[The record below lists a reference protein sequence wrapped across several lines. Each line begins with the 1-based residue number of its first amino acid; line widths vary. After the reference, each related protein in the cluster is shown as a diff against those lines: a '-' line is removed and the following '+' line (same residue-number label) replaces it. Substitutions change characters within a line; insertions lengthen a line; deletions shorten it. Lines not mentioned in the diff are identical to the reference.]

1 MTIGLNLDSETP
13 EQSPKTPTIPPKL
26 AQDSLK
32 TLLRVTGMITVTGGG
47 GLLLSQ
53 TLIQPQAEIDLS
65 TSKET
70 HASNNPSGQTIARSP
85 IATASKPLKQPSSAR
100 QWGSGFQNSSN
111 ETVAILPISQPE
123 VITLRDRPN
132 AEALG
137 DLQLPEDPET
147 KTPTADSKQTLQ
159 QPEAIAGVSNPE
171 EADDASETEED
182 AKQSP
187 ATSKKI
193 TAPDVVALFPQPTV
207 KESEIAAAPTSSI
220 TPPDISLNEPTT
232 TKPSP
237 QNPISI
243 SIATPIPVTTP
254 TPTETP
260 VTKPETIA
268 APSPIPATP
277 QPQSSPMVKDRPEV
291 IAMVPQTTG
300 IPKIAGAFV
309 ENFKVTGSSIFSE
322 AKLNQIASSAI
333 QPDSETPGPINRVL
347 SPAEL
352 VQASEAITKLYTD
365 GKYINSGA
373 YVPQEVL
380 QGATPEIKVVEGSVE
395 KFNINIQPATG
406 FGLNLPLRKSYIE
419 SRLAQATTPPLNLDR
434 LLEATKLLESD
445 PLIGRISVKLEP
457 GNQIGGSIL
466 NAEVQQAKS
475 FSSEVN
481 LGNGRSQSV
490 GSFQQGVTLRQAN
503 LLGLGDQ
510 LSVSYDRSK
519 GSHSGNFG
527 YTLPLNAKDGS
538 LSFRYSANGN
548 RIIEER
554 FSDLDITSSSK
565 LYEIKLRQPLVR
577 KPNSEFALSLSGTH
591 YRSENQILGDQ
602 PLPGRGSDDGGLT
615 RITALRF
622 GQEFLHRDAKQVF
635 ALQSQVSF
643 GVKALGATI
652 NEEGPDG
659 RFISWRGQGQYARLL
674 GPDSLF
680 SLRGQVQ
687 FADRGLAPVEQMS
700 LGGADTVRGYRP
712 NSLLT
717 DNGWLTSA
725 ELRLPI
731 ARFPKSKT
739 VLQLA
744 PFFDMGGGWNRDGEA
759 VKPGVLMST
768 GMGLV
773 LRIGNQFSGRIDYG
787 IPLTSTDRNGQSLRQ
802 NGIHFSLSYSL

>member
-1 MTIGLNLDSETP
+1 
-13 EQSPKTPTIPPKL
+13 
-26 AQDSLK
+26 
-32 TLLRVTGMITVTGGG
+32 
-47 GLLLSQ
+47 
-53 TLIQPQAEIDLS
+53 
-65 TSKET
+65 
-70 HASNNPSGQTIARSP
+70 
-85 IATASKPLKQPSSAR
+85 
-100 QWGSGFQNSSN
+100 
-111 ETVAILPISQPE
+111 
-123 VITLRDRPN
+123 
-132 AEALG
+132 
-137 DLQLPEDPET
+137 
-147 KTPTADSKQTLQ
+147 
-159 QPEAIAGVSNPE
+159 
-171 EADDASETEED
+171 
-182 AKQSP
+182 
-187 ATSKKI
+187 
-193 TAPDVVALFPQPTV
+193 
-207 KESEIAAAPTSSI
+207 
-220 TPPDISLNEPTT
+220 
-232 TKPSP
+232 
-237 QNPISI
+237 
-243 SIATPIPVTTP
+243 
-254 TPTETP
+254 
-260 VTKPETIA
+260 
-268 APSPIPATP
+268 
-277 QPQSSPMVKDRPEV
+277 
-291 IAMVPQTTG
+291 MVPQTTG

-333 QPDSETPGPINRVL
+333 QPNAPTPGPINRVL

-395 KFNINIQPATG
+395 KFNINIQPAKG
-406 FGLNLPLRKSYIE
+406 FGLNLPLRKRYIE
-419 SRLAQATTPPLNLDR
+419 SRLAQATTAPLNLDR

-457 GNQIGGSIL
+457 GNQVGGSIL
-466 NAEVQQAKS
+466 NAEVQQAKG

-481 LGNGRSQSV
+481 LSNGRSQSV

-510 LSVSYDRSK
+510 LSVSYDRSQ
-519 GSHSGNFG
+519 GSHSGSFG

-538 LSFRYSANGN
+538 ISFRYSANGN

-577 KPNSEFALSLSGTH
+577 KPNAEFALSLSGTH

-602 PLPGRGSDDGGLT
+602 PLPGRGSDDAGLT

-622 GQEFLHRDAKQVF
+622 GQEFLHRDAKQVV

-659 RFISWRGQGQYARLL
+659 RFLSWRGQGQYARLL
-674 GPDSLF
+674 GPDSLL

-687 FADRGLAPVEQMS
+687 FADRGLAPVEQLS
-700 LGGADTVRGYRP
+700 LGGVDTVRGYRQ

-759 VKPGVLMST
+759 IKPGVLMST
-768 GMGLV
+768 GLGLV

-787 IPLTSTDRNGQSLRQ
+787 IPLTSTDRSGQSLRQ
-802 NGIHFSLSYSL
+802 NGVHFSLFYSL

>member
-1 MTIGLNLDSETP
+1 
-13 EQSPKTPTIPPKL
+13 
-26 AQDSLK
+26 
-32 TLLRVTGMITVTGGG
+32 
-47 GLLLSQ
+47 
-53 TLIQPQAEIDLS
+53 
-65 TSKET
+65 
-70 HASNNPSGQTIARSP
+70 
-85 IATASKPLKQPSSAR
+85 
-100 QWGSGFQNSSN
+100 
-111 ETVAILPISQPE
+111 
-123 VITLRDRPN
+123 
-132 AEALG
+132 
-137 DLQLPEDPET
+137 
-147 KTPTADSKQTLQ
+147 
-159 QPEAIAGVSNPE
+159 
-171 EADDASETEED
+171 
-182 AKQSP
+182 
-187 ATSKKI
+187 
-193 TAPDVVALFPQPTV
+193 
-207 KESEIAAAPTSSI
+207 
-220 TPPDISLNEPTT
+220 
-232 TKPSP
+232 
-237 QNPISI
+237 
-243 SIATPIPVTTP
+243 
-254 TPTETP
+254 
-260 VTKPETIA
+260 
-268 APSPIPATP
+268 
-277 QPQSSPMVKDRPEV
+277 
-291 IAMVPQTTG
+291 MVPQTTG

-333 QPDSETPGPINRVL
+333 QPDSPTPGPINRVL

-352 VQASEAITKLYTD
+352 IQASEAITKLYTD

-395 KFNINIQPATG
+395 KFNINIKPATG

-457 GNQIGGSIL
+457 GNQVGGSIL

-481 LGNGRSQSV
+481 LSNGRSQSV

-519 GSHSGNFG
+519 GSHSGSFG

-538 LSFRYSANGN
+538 LSFRYSSNGN

-635 ALQSQVSF
+635 ALQSQV
-643 GVKALGATI
+643 
-652 NEEGPDG
+652 
-659 RFISWRGQGQYARLL
+659 R
-674 GPDSLF
+674 
-680 SLRGQVQ
+680 
-687 FADRGLAPVEQMS
+687 
-700 LGGADTVRGYRP
+700 LGGRRWGRRLMKRDRMGGFYPGGVRGSMRGCWGRIVCFRCGDRF
-712 NSLLT
+712 N
-717 DNGWLTSA
+717 
-725 ELRLPI
+725 LPI
-731 ARFPKSKT
+731 A
-739 VLQLA
+739 V
-744 PFFDMGGGWNRDGEA
+744 
-759 VKPGVLMST
+759 
-768 GMGLV
+768 
-773 LRIGNQFSGRIDYG
+773 
-787 IPLTSTDRNGQSLRQ
+787 
-802 NGIHFSLSYSL
+802 

>member
-1 MTIGLNLDSETP
+1 MTIGLNLNSETP
-13 EQSPKTPTIPPKL
+13 APPPQTPKL
-26 AQDSLK
+26 SHDSLK
-32 TLLRVTGMITVTGGG
+32 TLLQVTGMTTLTGGG
-47 GLLLSQ
+47 CLLLSQ

-65 TSKET
+65 QSKET

-85 IATASKPLKQPSSAR
+85 IAAPSKLRKQPSSAR
-100 QWGSGFQNSSN
+100 QWGSGFQNASN

-123 VITLRDRPN
+123 VITLKDRPN
-132 AEALG
+132 AEALE

-147 KTPTADSKQTLQ
+147 ETPARKQTLQ
-159 QPEAIAGVSNPE
+159 KPEAIAAVSNPE
-171 EADDASETEED
+171 EAEEAPETEED
-182 AKQSP
+182 SKQSP
-187 ATSKKI
+187 ATSQKI

-207 KESEIAAAPTSSI
+207 KQSEIAAAPTPSI
-220 TPPDISLNEPTT
+220 TPPDISLKEPTAS

-243 SIATPIPVTTP
+243 SIATPIPTKTP
-254 TPTETP
+254 TPTATP
-260 VTKPETIA
+260 VTTPESIA
-268 APSPIPATP
+268 VPSPIPATP
-277 QPQSSPMVKDRPEV
+277 QPKPSPEV
-291 IAMVPQTTG
+291 IAQPSPIAQPEAIAMVPQTTG

-309 ENFKVTGSSIFSE
+309 EQFKVTGSSIFSE

-333 QPDSETPGPINRVL
+333 QPDAPGPINRVL

-395 KFNINIQPATG
+395 KFNINIKPATG

-457 GNQIGGSIL
+457 GNQVGGSIL
-466 NAEVQQAKS
+466 NAEVQQARS

-481 LGNGRSQSV
+481 LSNGRSQSV

-503 LLGLGDQ
+503 LLGIGDQ

-519 GSHSGNFG
+519 GSHSGSFG
-527 YTLPLNAKDGS
+527 YTVPLNAKDGS
-538 LSFRYSANGN
+538 LSFRYSSNGN

-622 GQEFLHRDAKQVF
+622 GQEFLRRDAKQVV
-635 ALQSQVSF
+635 ALQSQVSL

-652 NEEGPDG
+652 NEKGPDG
-659 RFISWRGQGQYARLL
+659 RFLSWRGQGQYARLL

-680 SLRGQVQ
+680 SLRGQIQ

>member
-132 AEALG
+132 AEALE
-137 DLQLPEDPET
+137 DLQIPEDPET